1 MNTLKILLIED
12 EPTVSLGI
20 SYTLE
25 NAGYQVVS
33 TDNGSDGIRLFN
45 EEDVDIVI
53 TDLRLP
59 GLNGIEVLKSIK
71 NTSPETGVFV
81 ITGYAEIKTAV
92 EAMREGAYD
101 YISKPFEPD
110 ELLIVIER
118 FIKYKDIENENI
130 RLKEEL
136 EKSKQFQQIIGKSPS
151 MLAVFETIETVAKT
165 GASVIIYGESGTGKE
180 LVVNALHNLSPRK
193 DKPYIKL
200 NCAAI
205 PETLLESELFG
216 FEKGAFTGA
225 VQKRTGKFE
234 AADGGTIFFDEIG
247 DMPLSIQAK
256 LLRVLEDHSFE
267 RIGGNKTINV
277 DVRTIYATRKNLPD
291 EVKSGRFREDLFY
304 RINVLP
310 INLPPLRERKE
321 DILLLV
327 EHYLKDFSLKMGK
340 PDLSISPEALE
351 KLISYDYPG
360 NVRELI
366 NAVEMAVILCKGHN
380 VETHCLPAELKS
392 TEKKPV
398 YVPADFN
405 NIPLPDRLKAFE
417 REAIVKV
424 LVDTGNKKKKAAK
437 ELGISRETLWRKI
450 KEYSLDE
457 SEGDFTED

>member
-1 MNTLKILLIED
+1 MKTLKILLIED
-12 EPTVSLGI
+12 EPSVSLGI

-25 NAGYQVVS
+25 DEGHQVVS
-33 TDNGSDGIRLFN
+33 TENGIDGIKLFN
-45 EEDVDIVI
+45 EEDIDIVI
-53 TDLRLP
+53 TDLKLP
-59 GLNGIEVLKSIK
+59 GFNGIEVLKSIK
-71 NTSPETGVFV
+71 KISPGTGVIV

-92 EAMREGAYD
+92 EAMRQGAYD

-165 GASVIIYGESGTGKE
+165 DSSVIVYGESGTGKE

-193 DKPYIKL
+193 DKAYIKI

-225 VQKRTGKFE
+225 VQKRIGKFE
-234 AADGGTIFFDEIG
+234 AADNGTIFFDEIG

-277 DVRTIYATRKNLPD
+277 DVRIIYATRKNLPD

-304 RINVLP
+304 RNNCLAIY
-310 INLPPLRERKE
+310 LPPLREKKE
-321 DILLLV
+321 DIPLLV
-327 EHYLKDFSLKMGK
+327 EHYLKDFSLKAGK
-340 PDLSISPEALE
+340 TGLSISPEALA

-366 NAVEMAVILCKGHN
+366 NAVEMAVILCKGRN

-398 YVPADFN
+398 SVPTDFN
-405 NIPLPDRLKAFE
+405 NIPLPDRVKAYE
-417 REAIVKV
+417 REAIAKV
-424 LVDTGNKKKKAAK
+424 LEDTGNKKKKAAK
-437 ELGISRETLWRKI
+437 KLGISRETLWRKI

-457 SEGDFTED
+457 SEGGLTED